1 MTSKFL
7 NALGRRFHA
16 PVLALALLQACSNSY
31 SYQENAVPEP
41 VKLSPRL
48 QALFAKTKLVCF
60 GRYAVEVP
68 VEAEILR
75 AGFDVEVINGGIEA
89 MKSRVAADIAKLK
102 WKDKSAQFT
111 YNKEGPVDGSWQIR
125 YYESD
130 NAKRYGL
137 HFFDTYV
144 NKGDLSFIFGDA
156 IDKAETEESTAARQ
170 SVVAKNLR
178 LRANDEVPDEPGFC
192 FEHGF
197 LADNLYARQET
208 ASAGIFLPSLPDVTF
223 SISSSKDAYG
233 DFSPAEFEK
242 TERAALS
249 LLNRI
254 EGAKKLQGIHYP
266 SRTVLRE
273 GKRDVQHW
281 HGEESLIKRP
291 GDVHDFEWALV
302 GTPRDVA
309 NPSEFGVQMY
319 SKVENNKVGAA
330 SASSVT
336 DDEAVALWDKL
347 LSGLKFRVKV
357 PGAPQGSY
365 FIPASKP
372 GSEPVANAHLT
383 GQPERKD

>member
-1 MTSKFL
+1 MTT
-7 NALGRRFHA
+7 
-16 PVLALALLQACSNSY
+16 LQACSSSY
-31 SYQENAVPEP
+31 SYKENAVPEP
-41 VKLSPRL
+41 VTLSPRL
-48 QALFAKTKLVCF
+48 QALFARTKLVCF
-60 GRYAVEVP
+60 GRYAVQVP
-68 VEAEILR
+68 QEAELLW
-75 AGFDVEVINGGIEA
+75 GEFDVEVIGGGKDASKLRVTSDVAKI
-89 MKSRVAADIAKLK
+89 KSKAKT
-102 WKDKSAQFT
+102 AEII
-111 YNKEGPVDGSWQIR
+111 YNREGPIGGSWQIR
-125 YYESD
+125 YYDDKFSKRD
-130 NAKRYGL
+130 NAL
-137 HFFDTYV
+137 FFRTYV
-144 NKGDLSFIFGDA
+144 NVGDFTFIFSDVIEGND
-156 IDKAETEESTAARQ
+156 TEAATAQKQA
-170 SVVAKNLR
+170 VVAKNLR
-178 LRANDEVPDEPGFC
+178 LRGNDEVPDEPGFC

-197 LADNLYARQET
+197 LAENLYARQET

-223 SISSSKDAYG
+223 SISSNKDAYG
-233 DFSPAEFEK
+233 DYSPAEFEK
-242 TERAALS
+242 EERAALS

-309 NPSEFGVQMY
+309 NPSEFGVHMY
-319 SKVENNKVGAA
+319 TKVENNKVGAA

-336 DDEAVALWDKL
+336 DDEAVALWDTL

-357 PGAPQGSY
+357 PGAPHGSY

-383 GQPERKD
+383 GQTERKD